1 MGTGQGGRLTAMPV
15 GTREG
20 FPSGPAWRSF
30 VYRKQLGAAVVVQ
43 GTDSGVGGGGESDLS
58 QDIFSKQMQ

>member
-1 MGTGQGGRLTAMPV
+1 MPV

-20 FPSGPAWRSF
+20 FPSGPAWRGF